1 MSYQDWQWQVAG
13 RWPQLRGACMSIEH
27 SRCGACEVC
36 GYDHE
41 DEPLCSTCDD
51 HDYIPAPEDAMVA
64 GLLGV
69 LHARR
74 RAFVVTYS
82 IDGNEHCIMDENF
95 SHPSYGATLAEALA
109 KAALALPQE
118 QEARDA

>member
-1 MSYQDWQWQVAG
+1 MGVYNNEDD
-13 RWPQLRGACMSIEH
+13 PFFLRG
-27 SRCGACEVC
+27 
-36 GYDHE
+36 
-41 DEPLCSTCDD
+41 DD
-51 HDYIPAPEDAMVA
+51 HDYITAPEDAMVA